1 MELLNHEGYSQ
12 AIENTY
18 TIQHPKEG
26 VLIYKEWIDSNNG
39 KCLDFVLRSKSGYEI
54 DDLALIEEV
63 QEFVDN
69 LDY

>member
-1 MELLNHEGYSQ
+1 MELLNHEVYTQ

-39 KCLDFVLRSKSGYEI
+39 KCLDFTLRSKSGYEI
-54 DDLALIEEV
+54 DELALIEEV

-69 LDY
+69 LDK

>member
-1 MELLNHEGYSQ
+1 MELLNHEVYSQ

-18 TIQHPKEG
+18 TVQHPKEG

-39 KCLDFVLRSKSGYEI
+39 RCLDFVLRDKEGNDVY
-54 DDLALIEEV
+54 DGALIEEV
-63 QEFVDN
+63 QEFVDG